1 MNNPQTLFLLLPL
14 LLSPEPPQHII
25 VQIMQN
31 LRTSS
36 DKLNDSFLI
45 LSRFDDIAEGTSLG
59 IFSDK
64 VEFSIFILEDIFNLE
79 DVFPV
84 PLIIEFFKYHQL
96 SIPIILCFPFLW
108 FLELFYHYLLV
119 QILLLLVILSL
130 FRLFRCSHDGPV
142 YYPEAPSPQK
152 HAPVYFVVGP
162 RAVNGHFGVGQPP
175 LLQFLWFLHTIN
187 YRLI

>member
-64 VEFSIFILEDIFNLE
+64 VEFSIFIL
-79 DVFPV
+79 
-84 PLIIEFFKYHQL
+84 
-96 SIPIILCFPFLW
+96 
-108 FLELFYHYLLV
+108 
-119 QILLLLVILSL
+119 
-130 FRLFRCSHDGPV
+130 
-142 YYPEAPSPQK
+142 
-152 HAPVYFVVGP
+152 
-162 RAVNGHFGVGQPP
+162 
-175 LLQFLWFLHTIN
+175 
-187 YRLI
+187 